1 MKIKNLLDDNEN
13 KPSEKPSATP
23 LPIQVISPWTNI
35 IIKTKIPDVI
45 FQNLLELYEYTMK
58 NKKSLHRTIS
68 YTEMQQKLQKLQDIL
83 KSLRTIKVIDY
94 HKMKKLK
101 KEFLS

>member
-13 KPSEKPSATP
+13 KPSEKPSGTP

-45 FQNLLELYEYTMK
+45 FQNLL
-58 NKKSLHRTIS
+58 
-68 YTEMQQKLQKLQDIL
+68 
-83 KSLRTIKVIDY
+83 VV
-94 HKMKKLK
+94 
-101 KEFLS
+101 